1 MLLFIMASYLQRY
14 LQFPFL
20 SEREKIF
27 TKILVE
33 DISRSDLAI
42 SRKWKSEITK
52 IK

>member
-1 MLLFIMASYLQRY
+1 MLLFIMASYLQRE
-14 LQFPFL
+14 FPFL